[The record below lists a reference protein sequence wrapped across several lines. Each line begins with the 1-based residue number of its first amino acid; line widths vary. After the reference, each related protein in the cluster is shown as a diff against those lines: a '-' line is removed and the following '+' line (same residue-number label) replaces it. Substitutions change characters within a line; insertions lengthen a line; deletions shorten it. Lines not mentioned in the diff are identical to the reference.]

1 MEIQFDYW
9 LGIPGNRRLMHT
21 KITETEILELMK
33 QRFRDGEESCPINY
47 DRDTVEVEFVIDK
60 VII

>member
-1 MEIQFDYW
+1 MEIQFYYW
-9 LGIPGNRRLMHT
+9 LGIPGKRCVAHT
-21 KITETEILELMK
+21 KITEVEILEFMK
-33 QRFRDGEESCPINY
+33 QRFRDGEEACPINY